1 MVQRIQSIYLFLA
14 AAVLLLVTAYPV
26 AQVLMPGG
34 DIILIGLFGLEG
46 IEETGTD
53 LVSLWPVSVLLF
65 TVITLLIL
73 NIFLYKRRTTQMRI
87 CMFSILLLFGMI
99 ALLYFYTRLIVKQIG
114 GSESLFLW
122 PVILPFVTLLLT
134 YFALK
139 AIQKDDAMIK
149 SYERLR

>member
-1 MVQRIQSIYLFLA
+1 
-14 AAVLLLVTAYPV
+14 
-26 AQVLMPGG
+26 
-34 DIILIGLFGLEG
+34 
-46 IEETGTD
+46 
-53 LVSLWPVSVLLF
+53 
-65 TVITLLIL
+65 
-73 NIFLYKRRTTQMRI
+73 
-87 CMFSILLLFGMI
+87 MFSILLLFGMI